1 MNKLTWRIPTAGVS
15 AALAGGA
22 LLATGSSATAATAQT
37 QEHTYLRA
45 AAVEGRGG
53 AVLHGY
59 ERWNGRRFNQSQTA
73 RNRPDA
79 WVAGQPA
86 AAATHSWIADQLT
99 LFASHHVGN
108 EHLAN
113 D

>member
-59 ERWNGRRFNQSQTA
+59 DRRVNQSQA
-73 RNRPDA
+73 ASNRPDA
-79 WVAGQPA
+79 WIAGQLA
-86 AAATHSWIADQLT
+86 AAATHSCIADQLA
-99 LFASHHVGN
+99 LCASHHVGN